1 MMHSQFLILTDSTG
15 TVKKSQE
22 PELKDLMEHVGSVIP
37 AKWQEVGIQLGLE
50 DNELEEIKSDVSGSK
65 SCFQKVFALWKRTKR
80 SEYKWNTVCEALRS
94 KHVNEVN
101 LAKTIRSKFVD

>member
-1 MMHSQFLILTDSTG
+1 MHSLLLILIGSTD

-22 PELKDLMEHVGSVIP
+22 PELKDLMEHVGCVIP

-50 DNELEEIKSDVSGSK
+50 DNELKEITSNISGSK
-65 SCFQKVFALWKRTKR
+65 SCFQEVFALWKRTKR
-80 SEYKWNTVCEALRS
+80 SEYKWNIVCEALRS
-94 KHVNEVN
+94 KHVNEML